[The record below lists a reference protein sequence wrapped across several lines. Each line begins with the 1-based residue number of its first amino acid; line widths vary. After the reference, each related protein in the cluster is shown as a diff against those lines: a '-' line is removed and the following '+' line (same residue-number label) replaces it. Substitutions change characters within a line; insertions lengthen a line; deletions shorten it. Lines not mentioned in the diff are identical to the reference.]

1 MQLMCNQRG
10 RWTLFWAAGSA
21 MRLRMFPKWNEW
33 QSYNYAV
40 FPLFQQNIHLH
51 TIGSDGMH
59 DARKQKFSKGIY
71 WCLSYSTSWKKP
83 LHHPILEFRDGIG
96 LMQVSSHGRLTA
108 VHCSSS
114 NPEQVSIS
122 SNFKVMSRHVYCKK
136 FDEQLF
142 KDIQQAKFKF
152 VMVYSCNMDIS
163 QIQKK

>member
-1 MQLMCNQRG
+1 MQPLLIGVPLRLL
-10 RWTLFWAAGSA
+10 WPTL
-21 MRLRMFPKWNEW
+21 
-33 QSYNYAV
+33 
-40 FPLFQQNIHLH
+40 
-51 TIGSDGMH
+51 
-59 DARKQKFSKGIY
+59 QKDNLILY
-71 WCLSYSTSWKKP
+71 LTEEAIAHP
-83 LHHPILEFRDGIG
+83 QPHPILEFRDGIG

-122 SNFKVMSRHVYCKK
+122 SNFKVMSRHVYCRK

>member
-1 MQLMCNQRG
+1 
-10 RWTLFWAAGSA
+10 
-21 MRLRMFPKWNEW
+21 
-33 QSYNYAV
+33 
-40 FPLFQQNIHLH
+40 
-51 TIGSDGMH
+51 
-59 DARKQKFSKGIY
+59 
-71 WCLSYSTSWKKP
+71 
-83 LHHPILEFRDGIG
+83 
-96 LMQVSSHGRLTA
+96 MQVSSHGRLTA

-122 SNFKVMSRHVYCKK
+122 SNFKVMSRHVYCRK